1 MIHSAIHHGTDLE
14 DTGQAALQ
22 RSRGHAFLSVARQR
36 GQSRLTDL
44 FQSGSAKVM
53 LPHAQGDCPEAVFLN
68 TSGGLTSGDDLQF
81 SMSVAE
87 GAALTATTQTAE
99 RAYLAQSGQARM
111 SVRADVAANAR
122 LDWLPQETILF
133 QGADL
138 LRETR
143 IDLDVGAQVILI
155 EIVVLGRRAMGE
167 VVTNARLTDRRQV
180 TVNGRPLWFEAQEL
194 TPEILGRTGASA
206 VLGSAHVFATLAL
219 CGPGAETAAE
229 ALHGQPAPEGVT
241 AAASGWNGRTLL
253 RATATDLWSLK
264 LYLGQMISRL
274 TGRPLPRVW
283 QLQGAL
289 P

>member
-1 MIHSAIHHGTDLE
+1 MIQGAIKYGKV
-14 DTGQAALQ
+14 QAIAMQ
-22 RSRGHAFLSVARQR
+22 RARGNACLSVARLR
-36 GQSRLTDL
+36 GQTRLIDL

-53 LPHAQGDCPEAVFLN
+53 LPHTQGDCPEAIFLN

-81 SMSVAE
+81 AMSVGE

-99 RAYLAQSGQARM
+99 RAYLAQGGPAHM
-111 SVRADVAANAR
+111 SVRADVAAHAR

-138 LRETR
+138 SRHTQINLGT
-143 IDLDVGAQVILI
+143 GAAAILV

-167 VVTNARLTDRRQV
+167 VVTEARLTDRREIS
-180 TVNGRPLWFEAQEL
+180 VNGRPLWFEAQEL
-194 TPEILGRTGASA
+194 TPETFWRTGSGA
-206 VLGSAHVFATLAL
+206 VLGSAHVFATLAF

-229 ALHGQPAPEGVT
+229 PLRGQPVPDGVT

-253 RATATDLWSLK
+253 RATATDLWALK
-264 LYLGQMISRL
+264 LYLGQMVARL
-274 TGRPLPRVW
+274 TCRPLPRVW

-289 P
+289 S